1 MKTRL
6 LSLKGFALRI
16 ISIRESL
23 EHLHP
28 ILEIYRLLLFIAK
41 DQFESSE
48 TRQFLMIKRIVMIID
63 FEVDLM
69 IKDMIQVRVK

>member
-23 EHLHP
+23 EHLLP

-48 TRQFLMIKRIVMIID
+48 TRQFLMIRRIVMIID

-69 IKDMIQVRVK
+69 IKGMIQVRVK